1 MNILKTVEECNRDN
15 RACFISY
22 ITAGDPSLKDST
34 KILETLAA
42 NGVDIIELGVPFS
55 DPISDGPTIQ
65 RATERSLKNK
75 INIHDALKM
84 IKKFRLKYKT
94 PVIWIKKNNEIN

>member
-34 KILETLAA
+34 KILH
-42 NGVDIIELGVPFS
+42 V
-55 DPISDGPTIQ
+55 
-65 RATERSLKNK
+65 
-75 INIHDALKM
+75 
-84 IKKFRLKYKT
+84 
-94 PVIWIKKNNEIN
+94 NN

>member
-65 RATERSLKNK
+65 WSTERSLNNK
-75 INIHDALKM
+75 LIILVGLKL
-84 IKKFRLKYKT
+84 I
-94 PVIWIKKNNEIN
+94 